1 MMTDPDGDGLTAIDG
16 GCERRLEHVTVST
29 CISTAAGQ

>member
-1 MMTDPDGDGLTAIDG
+1 MMTDPDGDRLAVIDSD
-16 GCERRLEHVTVST
+16 CKRRLEHVTVST

>member
-1 MMTDPDGDGLTAIDG
+1 MTIEPNGDGLTAIDG

-29 CISTAAGQ
+29 CISTATGQ